1 MVVWVSVIVNVYVF
15 DVKLV
20 QILALYFIRSI
31 AAE

>member
-20 QILALYFIRSI
+20 QILALYCIRSI